1 MLRLNWKWIVF
12 IFIVVLFLFSNQS
25 FRTYWQKKRYLAKLE
40 RNLKEIRL
48 ENKKLKMEIHRIETD
63 PRIIEQHAR
72 RELGLIKP
80 GEIEYRFIV
89 NRSTEQKRE
98 K

>member
-1 MLRLNWKWIVF
+1 MFRLNWKWIL
-12 IFIVVLFLFSNQS
+12 FIVIAVLFLFSNQS

-40 RNLKEIRL
+40 RDLKEIQL

-72 RELGLIKP
+72 RELGLIQP

-89 NRSTEQKRE
+89 DHAIEQKKE